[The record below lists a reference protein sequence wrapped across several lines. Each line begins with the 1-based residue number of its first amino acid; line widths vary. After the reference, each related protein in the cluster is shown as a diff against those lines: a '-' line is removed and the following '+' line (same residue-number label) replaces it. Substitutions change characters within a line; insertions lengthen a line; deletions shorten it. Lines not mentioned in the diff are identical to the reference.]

1 MQGLFYDELEIGA
14 VFSTARVTVTETAII
29 DFAFEWDPEPFHVD
43 RIAAQNSVF
52 GGIVGSG
59 LHTLMTSYRLYYNHG
74 LLKDT
79 ALAGLGFDEV
89 RFKRPL
95 RPNDT
100 IQVVTTIIEKRP
112 TRKPDR
118 GIVCLR
124 IETINQEDQL
134 VMSMSLSA
142 LVATRGGLT
151 LTNALPRA
159 AIAATGETSEQ
170 RFARGMEVL
179 RKIGGEGFDIPIK
192 RLAEVSPDLARF
204 TVEYPYGDVISRPG
218 LELRLRQITTVSA
231 LIAEGSV
238 QPQLKYHMTGF
249 LNVGGQPRELVEI
262 LFVAVAVLGFPA
274 AINAVGIVRDI
285 FKDKKIS
292 FEALA
297 PMADDGTG
305 RYQRGL
311 ATLAALTNGDT
322 GRVTKS
328 LQAVSPELARWTVEF
343 AYGDLLSRD
352 GLDARAK
359 QIAIISMLATVGN
372 REELLRLNIEAAL
385 NRGVKR
391 EEIVEALIQLSIY
404 AGFPASLN
412 AFTLANA
419 VFKEIDQRPA
429 SEPAASPVSA
439 PVSEGRKERLDRGLA
454 TLQKTSAAAGTA
466 VINGFNDL
474 APDIGKFI
482 VEHSYGD
489 IFSRPALDLKTRE
502 LAACSAMAAVATAT
516 TVVPLRVHVNAA
528 LTAGATPAEV
538 IETLLNLIPYC
549 GYPVVQQAVKVAD
562 EEIAKRQ
569 PK

>member
-1 MQGLFYDELEIGA
+1 MDHPSIAMPNIDAPTSTKNNRREILKY
-14 VFSTARVTVTETAII
+14 
-29 DFAFEWDPEPFHVD
+29 
-43 RIAAQNSVF
+43 AAL
-52 GGIVGSG
+52 G
-59 LHTLMTSYRLYYNHG
+59 
-74 LLKDT
+74 
-79 ALAGLGFDEV
+79 GLGA
-89 RFKRPL
+89 
-95 RPNDT
+95 
-100 IQVVTTIIEKRP
+100 
-112 TRKPDR
+112 
-118 GIVCLR
+118 
-124 IETINQEDQL
+124 
-134 VMSMSLSA
+134 M
-142 LVATRGGLT
+142 
-151 LTNALPRA
+151 TNARPGPANA
-159 AIAATGETSEQ
+159 AAGETSEQ
-170 RFARGMEVL
+170 RFARGMEIL
-179 RKIGGEGFDIPIK
+179 HKIGGEGFDIPIK

-292 FEALA
+292 FEPLA

-305 RYQRGL
+305 RYQHGL

-391 EEIVEALIQLSIY
+391 EKKSSKRLS
-404 AGFPASLN
+404 SSVS
-412 AFTLANA
+412 TLASR
-419 VFKEIDQRPA
+419 RP
-429 SEPAASPVSA
+429 
-439 PVSEGRKERLDRGLA
+439 
-454 TLQKTSAAAGTA
+454 
-466 VINGFNDL
+466 
-474 APDIGKFI
+474 
-482 VEHSYGD
+482 
-489 IFSRPALDLKTRE
+489 
-502 LAACSAMAAVATAT
+502 
-516 TVVPLRVHVNAA
+516 
-528 LTAGATPAEV
+528 
-538 IETLLNLIPYC
+538 
-549 GYPVVQQAVKVAD
+549 
-562 EEIAKRQ
+562 
-569 PK
+569 